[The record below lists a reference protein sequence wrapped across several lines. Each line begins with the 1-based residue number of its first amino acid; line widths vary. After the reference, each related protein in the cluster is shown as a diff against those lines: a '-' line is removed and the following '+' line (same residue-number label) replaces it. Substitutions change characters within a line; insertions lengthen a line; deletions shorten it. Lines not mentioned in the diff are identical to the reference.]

1 MVVSMYFMV
10 FPHPAKSSDVPATTE
25 MSQRWSGIPKPINR
39 IRLFSCFLSTNKRLL
54 LDSRLMQMIT
64 HISEPIIIKHPAIT
78 IIGPGQFPCKLLQ
91 HAKPQWVCR
100 KLDCSPQ
107 SQYWWVDPL
116 AGSIG
121 ACTKDQRLKFI
132 NVFRPHCQVL
142 PARQGN
148 IVRDVQKIRPD
159 CAATRMMLLMMTM
172 TSIIYHLLHRLQPC
186 SRWPNKSSHFE
197 KKHSSRGCIF
207 ERIDILHHSFVDIP
221 LKKSQLAFAWLTT
234 CHALA
239 VRTAKVW

>member
-10 FPHPAKSSDVPATTE
+10 FPRPAKSSDVPATTE

-172 TSIIYHLLHRLQPC
+172 TSIIYHLLHRLQLC

-197 KKHSSRGCIF
+197 KNIVAGAVFLKGLTSCITV
-207 ERIDILHHSFVDIP
+207 S
-221 LKKSQLAFAWLTT
+221 
-234 CHALA
+234 
-239 VRTAKVW
+239 

>member
-1 MVVSMYFMV
+1 MVVSVYFMV

-64 HISEPIIIKHPAIT
+64 QVSEPIIIKHPAIT
-78 IIGPGQFPCKLLQ
+78 ITGPGQFPCKLLQ

-121 ACTKDQRLKFI
+121 ACTKDQRLNSSTLSGLTAKS
-132 NVFRPHCQVL
+132 CL
-142 PARQGN
+142 PAKEISSEMFRRYGLT
-148 IVRDVQKIRPD
+148 VLRLGWCCWWWPWRVS
-159 CAATRMMLLMMTM
+159 
-172 TSIIYHLLHRLQPC
+172 SIIFFIDFNYAQD
-186 SRWPNKSSHFE
+186 E
-197 KKHSSRGCIF
+197 KTHSSRGCIF

-221 LKKSQLAFAWLTT
+221 FKKSQLAFAWLTT